1 MPFVTVGETSV
12 FYTVSGRRGP
22 AVVLIHGAGGSHLHW
37 PAGMRR
43 LPGAAVYA
51 VDLPGHG
58 RSGGEGR
65 TRIEDY
71 AADILGFMDG
81 VGIGRGVLVGH
92 SMGGA
97 IAQMTALLAP
107 DRVAGLVLVGTG
119 AKLRV
124 APALLEGIL
133 QDYPGVLGLM
143 AEWAWGP
150 GADPALV
157 ARGRQMMARVPSR
170 VVWGD
175 FAACDQFDIRER
187 LGEIA
192 APTLVISGSEDRMT
206 PPRFGQYLAEHIP
219 GARLILVEGAG
230 HMVMLEKPEEVAR
243 AVREWLETTPLPE
256 SRDR

>member
-1 MPFVTVGETSV
+1 MPFVTVGETPM
-12 FYTVSGRRGP
+12 FYTVNGRRGP
-22 AVVLIHGAGGSHLHW
+22 AVVLIHGAGGNHLHW

-43 LPGAAVYA
+43 LPGAVAYA

-81 VGIGRGVLVGH
+81 VGIARGVLVGH

-124 APALLEGIL
+124 APVLLEGIL
-133 QDYPGVLGLM
+133 QDFPGALALI

-157 ARGRQMMARVPSR
+157 ARGRQMMARVPPQ

-175 FAACDQFDIRER
+175 FAACDRFDIRER
-187 LGEIA
+187 LEEIA
-192 APTLVISGSEDRMT
+192 APTLVITGSEDRMT
-206 PPRFGQYLAEHIP
+206 PPRFGQYLTEHIP
-219 GARLILVEGAG
+219 GARFVLIEGAG
-230 HMVMLEKPEEVAR
+230 HMVMLEKPEEVVR
-243 AVREWLETTPLPE
+243 AVQGWLSEQE
-256 SRDR
+256 R